1 MKQLFRVG
9 HMLHCLCTSL
19 LVGAGVSE
27 GCFVQHVEPA
37 PQLSENERY
46 EKLVA
51 LCHTEKREIPFFSPG
66 DLLYLDITTLE
77 GQELYITACPS
88 GFYLNKSTSREVFDP
103 SPRKLAHHSTHLVG
117 LLSQVGSVTSLLTSC
132 FVPGLRNVAS
142 LLASCFVP
150 GLRSVAPLLASCFV
164 PGLFLRR

>member
-1 MKQLFRVG
+1 MK
-9 HMLHCLCTSL
+9 
-19 LVGAGVSE
+19 AVSYSMWNPPPSYRKMKGIKE
-27 GCFVQHVEPA
+27 LA
-37 PQLSENERY
+37 T
-46 EKLVA
+46 

-117 LLSQVGSVTSLLTSC
+117 LLSQVESVT
-132 FVPGLRNVAS
+132 
-142 LLASCFVP
+142 
-150 GLRSVAPLLASCFV
+150 PLLASCFV
-164 PGLFLRR
+164 PGLFLGY

>member
-1 MKQLFRVG
+1 
-9 HMLHCLCTSL
+9 MLHCLCTSL

-46 EKLVA
+46 EKLIA
-51 LCHTEKREIPFFSPG
+51 LCHMEKREIPFFSPG

-117 LLSQVGSVTSLLTSC
+117 LLSQV
-132 FVPGLRNVAS
+132 
-142 LLASCFVP
+142 
-150 GLRSVAPLLASCFV
+150 RSVAPSPSLLFCTRAPECCPS
-164 PGLFLRR
+164 PSPLFCTRAPECCPFS